1 MVVSLLSEDKS
12 IELRVTLVRKRGQDG
27 TLYISVLATIVISE
41 TRTYIMRGS
50 SYDALRQIIGALGFR

>member
-50 SYDALRQIIGALGFR
+50 SYDALRQII